1 MKKSSNSDEYAEQLA
16 IQMRKGLLAFCVL
29 TTCDGEPLYTNEI
42 VKRFHAS
49 GMVVIEGTIY
59 ALLSRLQKDGLLSH
73 TWKESEQGPP
83 RKYYQITD
91 FGKEVKDAMQVHIDA
106 LQNTLDALRKGV
118 L

>member
-1 MKKSSNSDEYAEQLA
+1 MKKSNNSEEYAEQLA

-29 TTCDGEPLYTNEI
+29 TACDGEPLYTNEI

-49 GMVVIEGTIY
+49 GMAVIEGTIY

-83 RKYYQITD
+83 RKYYQITE
-91 FGKEVKDAMQVHIDA
+91 FGKEVKAAMQIHIDG

>member
-1 MKKSSNSDEYAEQLA
+1 MKKSNNSEEYAEQLA

-29 TTCDGEPLYTNEI
+29 TVCDGEPLYTNEI

-83 RKYYQITD
+83 RKYYQITA
-91 FGKEVKDAMQVHIDA
+91 FGQEVKKSMQPHIDA
-106 LQNTLDALRKGV
+106 LQQTLNALQEGA